1 MYETSQLTVKVTK
14 DKTWIPKKGGFLS
27 FYAHEIWRLTELE
40 EVWTQQAD
48 VSVDVFFKIKNK
60 QNKKYKPRYIGIF
73 KSSTEF

>member
-1 MYETSQLTVKVTK
+1 MHETSQLTVKVTK

-27 FYAHEIWRLTELE
+27 FYAHEIWRLAELE

-48 VSVDVFFKIKNK
+48 VSVEY
-60 QNKKYKPRYIGIF
+60 KKYKPRHIGVF